1 MTGGLKETASRL
13 ALAAMF
19 CVMGTAVFGAKPVH
33 AADLGG
39 DCCADL
45 EERVAELEA
54 TTVRKGN
61 KKVSIQVYGKV
72 NRFVAAW
79 DDGAEQNVYVDNN
92 SYSSTRFGFRGNAK
106 ITGDWSGGYRMEVE
120 DRTALSKDT
129 NQFSPGDDPGFGQ
142 LATRHSYMYVA
153 NKEIGELRW
162 GLTSSPKDD
171 ITKDTHVGGTIIDTM
186 HSDFYLNRSFFLR
199 PKGFN
204 TETGLSVF
212 DWSDIQRC
220 YSSSSAVFDCST
232 RRNMVVFQSKKFFE
246 TDVKD
251 TGLWFNWGWGEDDI
265 WALAARYKGEWDNW
279 KIGGGVAFE
288 DFTDE
293 RVNAGGGGLANFKR
307 DIQEWGASASIK
319 HKPTGLF
326 VFGAWSS
333 SEDDDSNTI
342 NAGVFTGTSMPT
354 MEAWDVQIGIQKQWW
369 DLGNTTFWGGYT
381 QADNGIGGFGPTR
394 AIAPGDL
401 PSVLVPT
408 EITGSET
415 NKWYLAFDQEVV
427 ATAMDLYI
435 VYQHI
440 EGDLDLVDSTL
451 NPVNAPIDGFDVIY
465 SGARIYF

>member
-1 MTGGLKETASRL
+1 MTGGLKETVSRL
-13 ALAAMF
+13 AIAAIF
-19 CVMGTAVFGAKPVH
+19 CVAATLLYAAKTAQ

-61 KKVSIQVYGKV
+61 KKVSVQVYGKV

-79 DDGAEQNVYVDNN
+79 DDGAEQNTYVDNN

-106 ITGDWSGGYRMEVE
+106 ISGDWSGGYRMEVE
-120 DRTALSKDT
+120 DKTALSKDT
-129 NQFSPGDDPGFGQ
+129 NQFVPGDDPGFGV
-142 LATRHSYMYVA
+142 LAVRHSYMYLG
-153 NKEIGELRW
+153 NKNIGELRW

-171 ITKDTHVGGTIIDTM
+171 ITKDTHVGGAIIDTM

-199 PKGFN
+199 PKDFN
-204 TETGLSVF
+204 TELGLSVF

-246 TDVKD
+246 TSVKD

-265 WALAARYKGEWDNW
+265 WSAAARYKGEWDNW
-279 KIGGGVAFE
+279 KLGGGIAYESFA
-288 DFTDE
+288 DE
-293 RVNAGGGGLANFKR
+293 RVNQGGGGLAGFKR

-326 VFGAWSS
+326 VFSAYAS
-333 SEDDDSNTI
+333 SEDNDSDTI
-342 NAGVFTGTSMPT
+342 NAGVFTGSSMPV
-354 MEAWDVQIGIQKQWW
+354 MEAWDVEIGIQKEFVA
-369 DLGNTTFWGGYT
+369 LGDSTLWGGYT
-381 QADNGIGGFGPTR
+381 QADDGIGGFGATR
-394 AIAPGDL
+394 SIAPGNI

-408 EITGSET
+408 EITGSHTE
-415 NKWYLAFDQEVV
+415 KWYVAFDQELE
-427 ATAMDLYI
+427 AAAMSLYI

-440 EGDLDLVDSTL
+440 EGDLDLVDSAL

-465 SGARIYF
+465 TGGRIYF